1 MGLMGKAPH
10 TLASWTAL
18 AGAALSLACGGP
30 AGQARGTGTPVVPL
44 SGHQTGRT
52 NHEAEAAPLVGVPTI
67 SSLPREHWPCAVVIR
82 GSLVQA
88 IEYGFPTACSFP
100 PDRWQPGCP
109 LRRGD
114 TVHEYDE
121 QGRLAAYLEL
131 GVRMAGD
138 FSYQED
144 RIVSVDGCIQY
155 HSAGDAVQL
164 EFGTDCEQIQG
175 TPQDRRVELDD
186 QGRLSRI
193 VHTSD
198 GSISSTTTLVYAGP
212 RLATRTLHLRDGVT
226 EGVSLVW
233 RYQYDCGP

>member
-1 MGLMGKAPH
+1 MSSAIDA
-10 TLASWTAL
+10 LASWTAL

-30 AGQARGTGTPVVPL
+30 AGQARAIGTPVVPL
-44 SGHQTGRT
+44 SGHQTERT
-52 NHEAEAAPLVGVPTI
+52 NHEAEAAPLVGVPTL
-67 SSLPREHWPCAVVIR
+67 SSLPRKHWPCEVVIR

-88 IEYGFPTACSFP
+88 IEYGSPTACSFP

-114 TVHEYDE
+114 TVHEYDG

-138 FSYQED
+138 FIYQEG
-144 RIVSVDGCIQY
+144 RIVSADGCIHY

-164 EFGTDCEQIQG
+164 EFGPDCEHIQG

-186 QGRLSRI
+186 QGRPSRI
-193 VHTSD
+193 VDTSD
-198 GSISSTTTLVYAGP
+198 GVVSNITELLYAGP

-226 EGVSLVW
+226 EGGVSLEW
-233 RYQYDCGP
+233 RYRYDCGTQ